1 MKRLTLITVLFF
13 TTYNFVAQVKFESSL
28 TEAFKLAKEQNKIVF
43 VDYYNS
49 ECSVCKHLSE
59 LLQTDT
65 IVANYYNKYFINYK
79 LDTKGSVDGKLRED
93 EKNLLEKS
101 KLTFDHVP
109 ILLFF
114 DSKENFLHHSGAKID
129 SDVVLNIG
137 KSARHPDYR
146 SSSNSK
152 KYNEGDRSIKTL
164 YAYSVYLV
172 ATSNDSLLKIVTKDL
187 YDVYSKDSVK
197 MSSISSYTILKNVIN
212 TTENGFF
219 TYWMTN
225 LDKLKDFEQGYKK
238 GQEKEALEKIL
249 LKELSNPD
257 RINWSEAKKNIFK
270 DYVFKLKI
278 TDNPDTYFE

>member
-1 MKRLTLITVLFF
+1 MKRLILITILFF

-28 TEAFKLAKEQNKIVF
+28 IEAFKLAKEQNKIVF

-59 LLQTDT
+59 LLETDT

-79 LDTKGSVDGKLRED
+79 LDTKGDLEGKLKVE
-93 EKNLLEKS
+93 EKNLIDKS
-101 KLTFDHVP
+101 KLTFNHVP

-114 DSKENFLHHSGAKID
+114 DANENFLHHSGVRVD

-146 SSSNSK
+146 STSNSK
-152 KYNEGDRSIKTL
+152 KYKEGDRSIKTL
-164 YAYSVYLV
+164 YAYSDYLV

-197 MSSISSYTILKNVIN
+197 MSSISSYTILKNVII

-238 GQEKEALEKIL
+238 GLEQEALERIL
-249 LKELSNPD
+249 LKGLSNPD
-257 RINWSEAKKNIFK
+257 RINWPEAKKNLFK
-270 DYVFKLKI
+270 DYVLKLKI
-278 TDNPDTYFE
+278 TDNPDSYFE

>member
-1 MKRLTLITVLFF
+1 MKKLILITVLFF

-28 TEAFKLAKEQNKIVF
+28 IEAFKLAKEQNKIVF

-59 LLQTDT
+59 LLETDT

-79 LDTKGSVDGKLRED
+79 LDTKGDSDGKLKAA
-93 EKNLLEKS
+93 EKNLIDKS

-114 DSKENFLHHSGAKID
+114 DSSGNFLHHSGVKVE

-146 SSSNSK
+146 STSNLK
-152 KYNEGDRSIKTL
+152 KYNEGDRSIRTL
-164 YAYSVYLV
+164 YAFCDYLV
-172 ATSNDSLLKIVTKDL
+172 ATSNDSLLKVVTEDL
-187 YDVYSKDSVK
+187 YNVYSKVSEK
-197 MSSISSYTILKNVIN
+197 MSSNSSYIILKNVIN
-212 TTENGFF
+212 STENGFF
-219 TYWMTN
+219 IYWMNN

-257 RINWSEAKKNIFK
+257 RKNWPESKKNLFK
-270 DYVFKLKI
+270 DYVLKLKI

>member
-1 MKRLTLITVLFF
+1 MKKLILITVLFF

-49 ECSVCKHLSE
+49 ECSVCKQLSE
-59 LLQTDT
+59 LLESDT

-79 LDTKGSVDGKLRED
+79 LDTKGDSDGKLKAA
-93 EKNLLEKS
+93 EKNLIDKS
-101 KLTFDHVP
+101 KLTFNHVP

-114 DSKENFLHHSGAKID
+114 DASGNFLHHSGVKVE

-146 SSSNSK
+146 STSNSK
-152 KYNEGDRSIKTL
+152 KYNEGDRSIRTL
-164 YAYSVYLV
+164 YAYSDYLV
-172 ATSNDSLLKIVTKDL
+172 ATSNDSLLKVVTEDL
-187 YDVYSKDSVK
+187 YNVYSKDSEK
-197 MSSISSYTILKNVIN
+197 MSSNSSYIILKNVIN
-212 TTENGFF
+212 STENGFF
-219 TYWMTN
+219 IYWMNN

-257 RINWSEAKKNIFK
+257 RKNWSEAKKNLFK
-270 DYVFKLKI
+270 DYVLKLKI